1 MVRERVCHRQ
11 RLPPP
16 RAAPPLLHQRQSRVG
31 GHRRLVRDR
40 RRGSMPWPAALNC
53 GCCSGTAGGV
63 SGTDTAAELCS
74 ALPRPAVPSAVRA
87 WTGACG
93 AGVAATSTIGR
104 DELDFGTVHTS
115 AAAATPAVAAATPA
129 APAALGVAVATSCA
143 AGGNR
148 QPSAPLIQREPTRN
162 GHVAGHAHP
171 SLRLA
176 ARPSIAAGL
185 QCVGWCCAARPTG
198 ATSAGS
204 CGNQSAAS
212 PTATT
217 SVFHAQASGTA
228 RVQAV
233 TATAAPAKQLPTLL
247 TPCPIVAPLSR
258 NRKLV
263 GRHGTQSAECTTTG
277 ERRRSVHS
285 PGDPLQSLFC
295 QTPY

>member
-104 DELDFGTVHTS
+104 DALDFGTVHTS

-162 GHVAGHAHP
+162 GHVARHALPP
-171 SLRLA
+171 SALPLGRALQQAFSAWVGAVRPGPLVQHRLAVAAIKVLHHLRL
-176 ARPSIAAGL
+176 
-185 QCVGWCCAARPTG
+185 
-198 ATSAGS
+198 
-204 CGNQSAAS
+204 
-212 PTATT
+212 
-217 SVFHAQASGTA
+217 
-228 RVQAV
+228 
-233 TATAAPAKQLPTLL
+233 QLP
-247 TPCPIVAPLSR
+247 S
-258 NRKLV
+258 
-263 GRHGTQSAECTTTG
+263 
-277 ERRRSVHS
+277 SVHRPVGP
-285 PGDPLQSLFC
+285 PGVRRLPRLLRPRSSSRLC
-295 QTPY
+295 

>member
-11 RLPPP
+11 RLPPS
-16 RAAPPLLHQRQSRVG
+16 RAAPPLLHQRRQPRRRTPPAGQRQAPRERALAGSAELRLLRRHCGRRVRRR
-31 GHRRLVRDR
+31 HRRRTPL
-40 RRGSMPWPAALNC
+40 GLAA
-53 GCCSGTAGGV
+53 AG
-63 SGTDTAAELCS
+63 
-74 ALPRPAVPSAVRA
+74 SAVRGQGLDRCVRRGGGRDVHHRQGRA
-87 WTGACG
+87 GLWHSAHQRSSSHPGGGSSHPRG
-93 AGVAATSTIGR
+93 AGGARRSCSYLLRGR
-104 DELDFGTVHTS
+104 
-115 AAAATPAVAAATPA
+115 
-129 APAALGVAVATSCA
+129 
-143 AGGNR
+143 R
-148 QPSAPLIQREPTRN
+148 QPSTVGPSYPAR
-162 GHVAGHAHP
+162 AHP
-171 SLRLA
+171 ERPRREACTPSVRLA

>member
-1 MVRERVCHRQ
+1 
-11 RLPPP
+11 
-16 RAAPPLLHQRQSRVG
+16 
-31 GHRRLVRDR
+31 
-40 RRGSMPWPAALNC
+40 MPWPAALNC

-129 APAALGVAVATSCA
+129 VLGVAASCA

-185 QCVGWCCAARPTG
+185 QCVG
-198 ATSAGS
+198 
-204 CGNQSAAS
+204 
-212 PTATT
+212 
-217 SVFHAQASGTA
+217 
-228 RVQAV
+228 
-233 TATAAPAKQLPTLL
+233 
-247 TPCPIVAPLSR
+247 
-258 NRKLV
+258 
-263 GRHGTQSAECTTTG
+263 
-277 ERRRSVHS
+277 
-285 PGDPLQSLFC
+285 
-295 QTPY
+295 